1 MIRLSKLT
9 DYAVV
14 VLTEMGRGGRGDGH
28 GAVFTAAALAD
39 RTAAPVPTVQKV
51 LKLLA
56 KDGIVLSTR
65 GATGGYS
72 LARPADRITVAEII
86 TAIDGPI
93 ALTDCVEGAD
103 TSCGVERLCPM
114 RGNWDRVNRA
124 VRTALDGVSLAD
136 MAMPTLPAFAPAE
149 TARTPA
155 TAHAPAP
162 ALVG

>member
-14 VLTEMGRGGRGDGH
+14 VLTEMTRVEPGTGKP
-28 GAVFTAAALAD
+28 AVFTAPALAD

-56 KDGIVLSTR
+56 RDGIVVSTR
-65 GATGGYS
+65 GAAGGYS
-72 LARPADRITVAEII
+72 LARPADRISVAEII

-93 ALTDCVEGAD
+93 ALTDCVDGGEG
-103 TSCGVERLCPM
+103 SCGVQPLCPM
-114 RGNWDRVNRA
+114 RGNWDKVNRA

-136 MAMPTLPAFAPAE
+136 MAVPSLPAFE
-149 TARTPA
+149 VTAKSARGA
-155 TAHAPAP
+155 VMA
-162 ALVG
+162 G